1 MINTLITKTLP
12 IFPKSFV
19 YIFAKKYIAGAALED
34 AVKVCKVLENKG
46 AVTTIDTLGEFVNS
60 KAQALKETGMSK
72 AVLEAIKNNNLESY
86 LSIKPT
92 SLGLEIN
99 FEFAYEN
106 IRSILLKARTENL
119 FVRLDMENTPFTSQT
134 LDIYKKLRDEGF
146 DNIGFVIQAYLKRS
160 MDDIKELSSY
170 KPSTRLCKGIYN
182 ESPDLAY
189 KDRERI
195 RENYK
200 ELLQYMIESGY
211 YPAIATHDDVL
222 LNYAEQLIKDK
233 NLAKNQYEF
242 QMLLGV
248 TESLRKRLIN
258 NGHKVRV
265 YTPYGIDWYGYSMRR
280 LNENPQMVG
289 HIVKSIFTGK

>member
-1 MINTLITKTLP
+1 MINTIITKTLP
-12 IFPKSFV
+12 LFPKSFV
-19 YIFAKKYIAGAALED
+19 YLFAKKYIAGAVLED
-34 AVKVCKVLENKG
+34 AIKVCKELETKG

-60 KAQALKETGMSK
+60 KAQALKETGMSR
-72 AVLEAIKNNNLESY
+72 AVLEAIKNNNLDSY

-92 SLGLEIN
+92 SLGLEID

-106 IRSILLKARTENL
+106 IRSILLMAKTKNL
-119 FVRLDMENTPFTSQT
+119 FVRLDMENTPYTSQT

-160 MDDIKELSSY
+160 MDDIKELSPY

-222 LNYAEQLIKDK
+222 LDYAEQLIKDK

-248 TESLRKRLIN
+248 TESLRTRLIN

-265 YTPYGIDWYGYSMRR
+265 YTPYGIDWYGYSIRR
-280 LNENPQMVG
+280 LNENPQMAG

>member
-1 MINTLITKTLP
+1 MINKLITKTLP

-19 YIFAKKYIAGAALED
+19 YLFAKKYIAGSSLED
-34 AVKVCKVLENKG
+34 AVKVCKDLETKG
-46 AVTTIDTLGEFVNS
+46 AVTTIDTLGEFVDS

-72 AVLEAIKNNNLESY
+72 AVLEAIKDNSLHSY

-92 SLGLEIN
+92 SLGLEID
-99 FEFAYEN
+99 FDFAYDN
-106 IRSILLKARTENL
+106 IRSILLMAKTENL
-119 FVRLDMENTPFTSQT
+119 FVRLDMENTPYTTKT

-160 MDDIKELSSY
+160 MQDLKDLSSY
-170 KPSTRLCKGIYN
+170 KPSTRICKGIYN

-200 ELLQYMIESGY
+200 EMLQYMIESGY

-222 LNYAEQLIKDK
+222 LDYAENLIKE
-233 NLAKNQYEF
+233 NQLATKQYEF

-248 TESLRKRLIN
+248 TEYLRKKLID

-265 YTPYGIDWYGYSMRR
+265 YTPYGIDWYGYSIRR
-280 LNENPQMVG
+280 LNENPQMAG
-289 HIVKSIFTGK
+289 HIVKSIFTRK

>member
-1 MINTLITKTLP
+1 MINTIITKTLP
-12 IFPKSFV
+12 LFPKSFV
-19 YIFAKKYIAGAALED
+19 YLFAKKYIAGATLED
-34 AVKVCKVLENKG
+34 AIKVCEELEKKG
-46 AVTTIDTLGEFVNS
+46 AVTTIDTLGEFVDS

-92 SLGLEIN
+92 SLGLEID

-106 IRSILLKARTENL
+106 IRSILLMAKTKNL
-119 FVRLDMENTPFTSQT
+119 FVRLDMENTPYTSQT

-146 DNIGFVIQAYLKRS
+146 ENIGFVIQAYLKRS

-182 ESPDLAY
+182 ESSDLAY

-222 LNYAEQLIKDK
+222 LDYAEQLIKDK

-248 TESLRKRLIN
+248 TESLRTGLIN

-265 YTPYGIDWYGYSMRR
+265 YTPYGIDWYGYSIRR
-280 LNENPQMVG
+280 LNENPQMAG

>member
-1 MINTLITKTLP
+1 MINKLITKTLP

-19 YIFAKKYIAGAALED
+19 YLFAKKYIAGSSLED
-34 AVKVCKVLENKG
+34 AVKVCKDLERKG
-46 AVTTIDTLGEFVNS
+46 AVTTIDTLGEFVDS

-72 AVLEAIKNNNLESY
+72 AVLEAIKDNSLHSY

-92 SLGLEIN
+92 SLGLEIG
-99 FEFAYEN
+99 FDFAYDN
-106 IRSILLKARTENL
+106 IRSILLMAKTENL
-119 FVRLDMENTPFTSQT
+119 FVRLDMENTPYTTKT

-160 MDDIKELSSY
+160 MQDLKDLSSY
-170 KPSTRLCKGIYN
+170 KPSTRICKGIYN

-200 ELLQYMIESGY
+200 EMLQYMIESGY

-222 LNYAEQLIKDK
+222 LDYAENLIKE
-233 NLAKNQYEF
+233 NQLATNQYEF

-248 TESLRKRLIN
+248 TEYLRKKLID
-258 NGHKVRV
+258 NGHKVRI
-265 YTPYGIDWYGYSMRR
+265 YTPYGIDWYGYSIRR
-280 LNENPQMVG
+280 LNENPQMAG
-289 HIVKSIFTGK
+289 HIVKSIFTRK

>member
-1 MINTLITKTLP
+1 MINSIITKTLP
-12 IFPKSFV
+12 LFPKSFV
-19 YIFAKKYIAGAALED
+19 YIFAKKYIAGAALTD
-34 AVKVCKVLENKG
+34 AVKVCKELETTG

-60 KAQALKETGMSK
+60 KEQALKETSMSK
-72 AVLEAIKNNNLESY
+72 NVLKAIKDNSLESY

-92 SLGLEIN
+92 SLGLEID
-99 FEFAYEN
+99 FDFGYEN
-106 IRSILLKARTENL
+106 IKSIVETAKKDNI
-119 FVRLDMENTPFTSQT
+119 FVRLDMENTPYTTQT
-134 LDIYKKLRDEGF
+134 LDIYKKLRDEGY

-160 MDDIKELSSY
+160 MDDLKALSSY

-182 ESPDLAY
+182 ESADVAY
-189 KDRERI
+189 KDREKI
-195 RENYK
+195 RQNYR

-211 YPAIATHDDVL
+211 YTAIATHDDVL
-222 LNYAEQLIKDK
+222 LDFAEKLIKEK
-233 NLAKNQYEF
+233 NLSKDQYEF

-248 TESLRKRLIN
+248 TESLRNKLIK